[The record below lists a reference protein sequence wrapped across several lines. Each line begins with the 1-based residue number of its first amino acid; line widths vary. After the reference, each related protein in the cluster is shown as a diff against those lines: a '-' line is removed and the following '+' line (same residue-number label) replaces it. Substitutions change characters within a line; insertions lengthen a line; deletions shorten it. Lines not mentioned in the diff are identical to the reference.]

1 MPVRLRRA
9 QGKILQARFLQFLA
23 RGGGRERLF
32 HKIEAVHP
40 LQYPRRAADERRL
53 ARLHEQKQRHADL
66 PAGGLCLGERE
77 RVALGLAERQQRAG
91 EAEGRGGQ
99 ADGGAQLHQALGEV
113 AAAPLR
119 QGGLQ
124 FFLERSF
131 QRLGGAGVAQQAGK
145 DADDVAVYGGG
156 GFLEGDGDDRPRRVV
171 ADAGQLFPAL
181 RRIGEA
187 FRRHDARRL
196 LQVAG
201 AGIIAEAFP
210 QLQQPLFGAG
220 CQRLHGGQ
228 GAQKADIVLLC
239 RLYARLLEHDLRYPY
254 AVWVGIFPPREVS
267 LVFIVPGEQQL
278 RQLPEHGRTRLSLQN
293 LFHMYFILAQ
303 TAPKTN
309 EKLTFFPFQC
319 IMVGA

>member
-1 MPVRLRRA
+1 MGGGGKGGVEGGSRKTLGSGCGKGPLGCGGKPLGSGVRRRGRRKLHRVSCHIPLDMGEHMPVRLRRA
-9 QGKILQARFLQFLA
+9 EGEVRKARFLQFLA

-40 LQYPRRAADERRL
+40 LQYPRRAAEERRL

-210 QLQQPLFGAG
+210 
-220 CQRLHGGQ
+220 
-228 GAQKADIVLLC
+228 
-239 RLYARLLEHDLRYPY
+239 
-254 AVWVGIFPPREVS
+254 
-267 LVFIVPGEQQL
+267 
-278 RQLPEHGRTRLSLQN
+278 
-293 LFHMYFILAQ
+293 
-303 TAPKTN
+303 
-309 EKLTFFPFQC
+309 
-319 IMVGA
+319 